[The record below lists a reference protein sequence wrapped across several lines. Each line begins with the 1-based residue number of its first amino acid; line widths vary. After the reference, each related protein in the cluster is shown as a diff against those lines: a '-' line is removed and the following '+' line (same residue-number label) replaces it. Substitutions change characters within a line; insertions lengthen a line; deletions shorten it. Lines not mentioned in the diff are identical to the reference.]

1 MLGAPLKASS
11 VTCTVQAHPR
21 MRPVSGSLQG
31 LFGTGQG
38 GLTMSRTTKN
48 HRRAKLR
55 VLFQETRLRS
65 GPNPSIRSRRHP
77 GPARATPPCP
87 CGLAVRP
94 DVEPVGR
101 LSRAGGA
108 TPRPGPPGRSTA
120 GRCHPPAPQRY
131 LQLQPRRRREPQ
143 TAHSWRSL
151 STSAAARSRAR
162 RCPFPRGGRST
173 SARSRRPTLPL
184 RIGMKFGAVGTAE
197 GRALFRLQVPRA
209 DLPGRWVCLTQRFV
223 LVKTS
228 RAGGAGA
235 SLAKRGRGAVS
246 SGANSTVTVL

>member
-1 MLGAPLKASS
+1 
-11 VTCTVQAHPR
+11 

-48 HRRAKLR
+48 HWRAKLR

-101 LSRAGGA
+101 LSRAGGGYTTSRTA
-108 TPRPGPPGRSTA
+108 RTIYRGPMSSARTPEI
-120 GRCHPPAPQRY
+120 PPASAPAS
-131 LQLQPRRRREPQ
+131 PR
-143 TAHSWRSL
+143 TAD
-151 STSAAARSRAR
+151 STFVEKFIHFCGGTVPRQAL
-162 RCPFPRGGRST
+162 PFPSGGS
-173 SARSRRPTLPL
+173 
-184 RIGMKFGAVGTAE
+184 INFGALEAPDTP
-197 GRALFRLQVPRA
+197 LA
-209 DLPGRWVCLTQRFV
+209 DWDEI
-223 LVKTS
+223 
-228 RAGGAGA
+228 
-235 SLAKRGRGAVS
+235 RGRGDGRGPGAVPAPGPQ
-246 SGANSTVTVL
+246 SGSPGPVGVPHPAIRAGQNEQGRGGGRFASEERPRRGIVWR